1 MLSLEN
7 ISVFRDNWVLR
18 NIELTV
24 GKNDLIGVIGTSGAG
39 KTTLLKVMARLLDVA
54 EGKVTLDGERL
65 LGPTEKLVPG
75 YEEVQLV
82 NQDFAL
88 DSFHTVAE
96 NIKEKILHL
105 PKPDQLALIEELL
118 ELLEI
123 KHLENRQARHL
134 SGGEQQR
141 LSIARALACEPRFL
155 LLDEP
160 FVHLD
165 QMLRLKIMHYL
176 SELNA
181 IRGTGI
187 VLVSHDASEMMG
199 FVNKVVH
206 LKNGTVERTCSTK
219 EMYFQPTTMDQ
230 ALLMGPM
237 NQVKVGE
244 KMVMFRPSEFDP
256 TGNETALTFE
266 RAFETGLIVFNYF
279 KTNLNESVLLTSSK
293 TLRDLTAI
301 SIKKTI

>member
-7 ISVFRDNWVLR
+7 ISVFRDDWVLR
-18 NIELTV
+18 NIELSV
-24 GKNDLIGVIGTSGAG
+24 GENDLIGVIGASGAG
-39 KTTLLKVMARLLDVA
+39 KTTLLKVMARLLDVS
-54 EGKVTLDGERL
+54 EGKVTLDGKRL

-105 PKPDQLALIEELL
+105 PKSDQLALIEELL

-123 KHLENRQARHL
+123 KHLEDRQARHL

-176 SELNA
+176 TELNA
-181 IRGTGI
+181 VRGTGI

-206 LKNGTVERTCSTK
+206 LKHGKIERACSTR
-219 EMYFQPTTMDQ
+219 EMYFQATNLDQ

-237 NQVKVGE
+237 NQVQIGE
-244 KMVMFRPSEFDP
+244 KLILFRPSEFDP
-256 TGNETALTFE
+256 EGQEITLSFE
-266 RAFETGLIVFNYF
+266 RSFETGLIVFNYF
-279 KTNLNESVLLTSSK
+279 KTNLNESVLLTSTEK
-293 TLRDLTAI
+293 LHDLTSI
-301 SIKKTI
+301 SIKRAL